1 MKKSSSSKLFLMAL
15 PLALSAACGDGTTA
29 MQSELDASQSSGV
42 VVRRDKGVAAADI
55 QDTVDLYRKDLGGVN
70 NVGAVGTQPEGHREI
85 NWDGVP
91 AAQSAPNLFPGDFF
105 KARGILI
112 SAPCDQLQ
120 VSAKVG
126 ESDVEF
132 GNLNRLLPK
141 LFSTFSPEKLFA
153 PLGSNI
159 LEMTFTVPGSLEP
172 ATVTSFGAVFT
183 DVDLKNVSKIEYYD
197 QKGRNILTV
206 PVDAVANSNES
217 LSFVGVK
224 FTDGRRIAKVR
235 ITNGN
240 VNLGYFN
247 GEGHGK
253 DAVAVDDFLYGEP
266 AKSVKW

>member
-1 MKKSSSSKLFLMAL
+1 MAL
-15 PLALSAACGDGTTA
+15 PLFLSAACGDGTVS
-29 MQSELDASQSSGV
+29 SELEATHPNGV
-42 VVRRDKGVAAADI
+42 IIRRDKGHKPQDI
-55 QDTVDLYRKDLGGVN
+55 QKIVNLYRKDLGGDN
-70 NVGAVGTQPEGHREI
+70 NVGAVGTQPQGHREI

-120 VSAKVG
+120 VSAKIG
-126 ESDVEF
+126 EDDVEF
-132 GNLNRLLPK
+132 GNLNPRFPK
-141 LFSTFSPEKLFA
+141 LFGTFSPEKLFA

-172 ATVTSFGAVFT
+172 ATVTGFGAVFT
-183 DVDLKNVSKIEYYD
+183 DVDLQNVSKIEYFD
-197 QKGRNILTV
+197 QKGKNILTV
-206 PVDAVANSNES
+206 PVDAVAGSNES
-217 LSFVGVK
+217 LSFVGVT

-240 VNLGYFN
+240 LPLAYYK
-247 GEGHGK
+247 GESQWK

-266 AKSVKW
+266 VKSKSW

>member
-1 MKKSSSSKLFLMAL
+1 MKYTNSHKFFWMAL
-15 PLALSAACGDGTTA
+15 PLALTAACGDGTV
-29 MQSELDASQSSGV
+29 SSDLDASRAGGV
-42 VVRRDKGVAAADI
+42 IIRRDVGHMPSDI
-55 QDTVDLYRKDLGGVN
+55 QDTVDLYRQDLGGVN

-120 VSAKVG
+120 VSAKIG
-126 ESDVEF
+126 EADVEF
-132 GNLNRLLPK
+132 GNLNRILPK
-141 LFSTFSPEKLFA
+141 LFRTFSPEKLFA
-153 PLGSNI
+153 PVGSNI
-159 LEMTFTVPGSLEP
+159 LEMTFTVPGSLVP
-172 ATVTSFGAVFT
+172 ATVTSFGSVFT
-183 DVDLKNVSKIEYYD
+183 DVDLKNVSKIEYFD
-197 QKGRNILTV
+197 QKGKHILTV
-206 PVDAVANSNES
+206 PVDPGQGNES

-240 VNLGYFN
+240 VALGSYA
-247 GEGHGK
+247 GESQWK

-266 AKSVKW
+266 AKLKSW

>member
-1 MKKSSSSKLFLMAL
+1 MKNTSHKLFWMAL
-15 PLALSAACGDGTTA
+15 PLALTAACGDGTV
-29 MQSELDASQSSGV
+29 SSDLDATRANGV
-42 VVRRDKGVAAADI
+42 IIRRDVGHMPADI
-55 QDTVDLYRKDLGGVN
+55 QDTVDLYRQDLGGAN
-70 NVGAVGTQPEGHREI
+70 NVGAVGTQPQGHREI

-126 ESDVEF
+126 EADVEF

-141 LFSTFSPEKLFA
+141 IFRTFSPEKLFA
-153 PLGSNI
+153 PVGSTT

-172 ATVTSFGAVFT
+172 ATVTSFGSVFT
-183 DVDLKNVSKIEYYD
+183 DVDLQNVSKIEYFD
-197 QKGRNILTV
+197 QKGKNILTV
-206 PVDAVANSNES
+206 PVDAVANGTES

-240 VNLGYFN
+240 VALGSYV
-247 GEGHGK
+247 GESQWK

-266 AKSVKW
+266 QKLQGW

>member
-1 MKKSSSSKLFLMAL
+1 MKHTTTRKLFTLAL
-15 PLALSAACGDGTTA
+15 PLLISAACGDGT
-29 MQSELDASQSSGV
+29 MPSELDASQAKGV
-42 VVRRDKGVAAADI
+42 IIRRDKGHMPQDI
-55 QDTVDLYRKDLGGVN
+55 QNTVDRFRKDLGGEN
-70 NVGAVGTQPEGHREI
+70 NVGAVGTQPQGHREI

-120 VSAKVG
+120 VSAKIG
-126 ESDVEF
+126 EADVEF
-132 GNLNRLLPK
+132 GNLNRQFPK
-141 LFSTFSPEKLFA
+141 LFRTFSPEKLFA

-172 ATVTSFGAVFT
+172 ATVSGFAAVFT
-183 DVDLKNVSKIEYYD
+183 DVDLQNVSKIEYFD
-197 QKGRNILTV
+197 QKGKNILTV
-206 PVDAVANSNES
+206 PVDAVQGANES

-240 VNLGYFN
+240 LPLAYYK
-247 GEGHGK
+247 GESQWK
-253 DAVAVDDFLYGEP
+253 DAVAVDDFLFGEP
-266 AKSVKW
+266 VKLKNW

>member
-1 MKKSSSSKLFLMAL
+1 MKKSSSKLFLMAL
-15 PLALSAACGDGTTA
+15 PLALSAACGDGTQT
-29 MQSELDASQSSGV
+29 SDLDASWQANGV
-42 VVRRDKGVAAADI
+42 VIRKDAGAAAADI
-55 QDTVDLYRKDLGGVN
+55 QDTVDLYRQDLGGVN
-70 NVGAVGTQPEGHREI
+70 NVGAVGTQAQGHREI

-112 SAPCDQLQ
+112 SAPCNQLQ
-120 VSAKVG
+120 VSAKIG

-141 LFSTFSPEKLFA
+141 LFGTFSPEKLFA

-159 LEMTFTVPGSLEP
+159 LEMTFTVPGSLDR

-183 DVDLKNVSKIEYYD
+183 DVDLKNGSKIEYYD
-197 QKGRNILTV
+197 QKGKNILTV
-206 PVDAVANSNES
+206 PVDAVAHANES

-240 VNLGYFN
+240 VQLGNYVA
-247 GEGHGK
+247 EGHGK

-266 AKSVKW
+266 AKSGGW